1 MLSTPFQKLA
11 TTEYCHYRVNDMAPG
26 PSYGTLAGNADP
38 PSSLVFGNSDLL
50 ELIFENLS
58 SSSKRFL
65 FRAAM
70 ISRTTAEPAFNVLWR
85 EMTSL
90 WPLFRILPTLVKDE
104 KGNYV
109 SSYKITFSPSNLE
122 R

>member
-1 MLSTPFQKLA
+1 MASYELPATP
-11 TTEYCHYRVNDMAPG
+11 
-26 PSYGTLAGNADP
+26 SDP

-65 FRAAM
+65 FWAAM
-70 ISRTTAEPAFNVLWR
+70 TSRTTAEPAFNILWR

-109 SSYKITFSPSNLE
+109 SS
-122 R
+122 